1 MKIGVVGIWHLGEV
15 VACSLAELGH
25 EVIGVD
31 ENQETIKNL
40 QNGTVP
46 LEEPGVKELLDK
58 YSSINQLSF
67 STNFS
72 SLHDCESIFL
82 TFDTPVGEDDEP
94 DLSILFQSVEKMA
107 PYLRHDTLFVVMSQV
122 PVGTTKKLFE
132 AMKKVNPTLAGGCV
146 YFPENLQLGQAL
158 KCFLQ
163 PDRFVIGVDDDNTR
177 KRFELIVEG
186 IKCPRQFTNIASA
199 EMTKHALNAFLATSL
214 SFIYNI
220 SDICEQIGADVT
232 VVTEAL
238 RSDKRIGYGA
248 YLDSS
253 LGFSGGTLMRDL
265 KTLNHL
271 SAEYDH
277 PIPVIKGVLETN
289 EGRRK
294 QLVQRLEK
302 IFKIPLSQLKLG
314 ILGVTYKPGTPTL
327 RRSLGLEIVDI
338 LLKNNVKV
346 SVYDPGASP
355 NELHEK
361 TGIEMSSDPYEMAV
375 SCHGVLLITAW
386 PEFQSIDFEK
396 LKNKMLSPCIFF
408 DTRNFFK
415 ANKEVIRKAGLN
427 YVGMGR

>member
-1 MKIGVVGIWHLGEV
+1 MKIGVLGVWHLGEV

-25 EVIGVD
+25 EVVGVD

-40 QNGTVP
+40 QNGIAP
-46 LEEPGVKELLDK
+46 LEEPGLKELLAK
-58 YSSINQLSF
+58 YSVNNRLSF
-67 STNFS
+67 SSDFS
-72 SLHDCESIFL
+72 NLKDCESVFL

-94 DLSILFQSVEKMA
+94 DLSILFQSVEKIA
-107 PYLRHDTLFVVMSQV
+107 SHLRSNALFVVMSQV
-122 PVGTTKKLFE
+122 PVGTTKKLFA
-132 AMKKVNPTLAGGCV
+132 AMKRVNPDLTCDVV

-163 PDRFVIGVDDDNTR
+163 PDRFVIGADNESAK
-177 KRFELIVEG
+177 KRFGSIIES

-199 EMTKHALNAFLATSL
+199 EMIKHAINAFLATSL

-220 SDICEQIGADVT
+220 SDICEHVGADVT
-232 VVTEAL
+232 AVTEAL
-238 RSDKRIGYGA
+238 RSEKRIGPGA

-271 SAEYDH
+271 SAEFVR
-277 PIPVIKGVLETN
+277 PIPVISGVLETN
-289 EGRRK
+289 EQRRK
-294 QLVQRLEK
+294 QLVQRLEQ
-302 IFKIPLSQLKLG
+302 IFKMPLSKLKLG

-338 LLKNNVKV
+338 LLKNHVEVKI
-346 SVYDPGASP
+346 YDQGASP
-355 NELHEK
+355 DELREK
-361 TGIEMSSDPYEMAV
+361 TGLEMSSDPYEMARD
-375 SCHGVLLITAW
+375 CHGILLITAW

-396 LKNKMLSPCIFF
+396 LKNKMLSPCVFF

-415 ANKEVIRKAGLN
+415 PSEEMIRKAGLS
-427 YVGMGR
+427 YVGIGR